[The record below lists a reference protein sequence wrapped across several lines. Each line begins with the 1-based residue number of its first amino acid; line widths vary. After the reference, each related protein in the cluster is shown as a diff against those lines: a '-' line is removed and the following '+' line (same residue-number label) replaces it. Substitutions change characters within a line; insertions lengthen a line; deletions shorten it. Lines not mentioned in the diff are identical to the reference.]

1 MYTKSLESIDVL
13 FNHRPI
19 RIFLGRLRYPICL
32 FLLIFLVFHIER
44 SLLLPG
50 FLISLFGEMIQI
62 WSFASLDKNRK
73 IATRGLYSLLR
84 NPMYI
89 GRFFLLAGCLL
100 LINKILIIPA
110 FAVVYFFYMINRV
123 RREEVKLRE
132 TFGEE
137 YETYCSRVNRFMPS
151 FRRFNLKY
159 LLYFKWNLL
168 VQNNGHWNLAVVLSI
183 YLFFYIFTLMNSGVQ

>member
-1 MYTKSLESIDVL
+1 
-13 FNHRPI
+13 
-19 RIFLGRLRYPICL
+19 
-32 FLLIFLVFHIER
+32 
-44 SLLLPG
+44 
-50 FLISLFGEMIQI
+50 MIQI

-73 IATRGLYSLLR
+73 LATRGLYSLIR

-100 LINKILIIPA
+100 LINKIWIILA

-137 YETYCSRVNRFMPS
+137 YESYCSRVNRFIPS
-151 FRRFNLKY
+151 FRRINLKF
-159 LLYFKWNLL
+159 LLYFKWDLL
-168 VQNNGHWNLAVVLSI
+168 VQNNGHWNSAGVLSI
-183 YLFFYIFTLMNSGVQ
+183 YLFFYLFTLMNLGVQ